1 MYMWVEFV
9 VGSCA
14 CFEGF
19 SLRLCASGFPP
30 STKLTFQ
37 IPIQPASSG
46 KEEPPSGMSIAEFP
60 FIYLFILFNRD
71 KKDGDQNLTKTNF

>member
-30 STKLTFQ
+30 STKPTFQ

-46 KEEPPSGMSIAEFP
+46 KEEPPNGMSIAEFP
-60 FIYLFILFNRD
+60 YFIYLFYLID
-71 KKDGDQNLTKTNF
+71 KKMGIKT